1 MHADF
6 ERLLVP
12 GCTDLPA
19 CRCGKEMQI
28 ARTSSLPEGTEA
40 HIRVYDCPVCH
51 HELRLTVWGREP
63 EGLKNMSINRRSRLL
78 AAALY

>member
-28 ARTSSLPEGTEA
+28 ARTSSLLESTET
-40 HIRVYDCPVCH
+40 HIRVYDCPACH
-51 HELRLTVWGREP
+51 HEPRLTVWGAEP
-63 EGLKNMSINRRSRLL
+63 EDLRT
-78 AAALY
+78 

>member
-1 MHADF
+1 MHVDF

-28 ARTSSLPEGTEA
+28 AGTVSLLESTET
-40 HIRVYDCPVCH
+40 HIRIYDCPVCH
-51 HELRLTVWGREP
+51 HELRLTVWGAEP
-63 EGLKNMSINRRSRLL
+63 EDLIT
-78 AAALY
+78 

>member
-1 MHADF
+1 MHAEF

-28 ARTSSLPEGTEA
+28 VRTSSFPEGTEA

-51 HELRLTVWGREP
+51 HELRLTVWGAEP
-63 EGLKNMSINRRSRLL
+63 EDLRT
-78 AAALY
+78 

>member
-28 ARTSSLPEGTEA
+28 VRTSSLPESTEA
-40 HIRVYDCPVCH
+40 HIRVYDCPACH
-51 HELRLTVWGREP
+51 HELRLTVWGAEP
-63 EGLKNMSINRRSRLL
+63 EDLRT
-78 AAALY
+78 